1 MGMLYLTI
9 DGDDIGQMITSSYL
23 KNDIYELSRINRVVN
38 EKTHLISIFLR
49 EQGFNIIFCA
59 ADGVAGYIDRSAID
73 KKFIFDSIE
82 SLAEPELHFSAGIG
96 STLQEAYIALLSA
109 KSSGKRCIHD
119 FSQISSNV

>member
-1 MGMLYLTI
+1 MSMLYLTI

-23 KNDIYELSRINRVVN
+23 KNDIYELSRINSIVN
-38 EKTHLISIFLR
+38 EKTHLISNFLR

-82 SLAEPELHFSAGIG
+82 SLAEPKLHFSAGIS